1 MPPTHRTQKKQ
12 RTPTKGLNNV
22 AFKVALSAGHY
33 LGNPKRC
40 HKSLDPNETR
50 EWWLNDRIADKLEK
64 LLAEYNGI
72 EVLRLDDTT
81 GKKYISNEERARIA
95 NNWKADLYLAIHH
108 NAADRVFNGGGITA
122 YIHSTNAKPGAAEW
136 QKAFYDACI
145 KYTGLKGNRAT
156 PLARAKLRECSQNC
170 PSVLMELGFMD
181 STVDV
186 PIILTDAYA
195 TKIAKALAEVI
206 VERCGAS
213 KKASN
218 GAVVTLPILVRN
230 SRGESVRALQSLL
243 NLHGAS
249 LTVDGSYGPA
259 TEKAVKEFQTK
270 NGLSVDG
277 KCGPITWGALLT

>member
-1 MPPTHRTQKKQ
+1 M
-12 RTPTKGLNNV
+12 
-22 AFKVALSAGHY
+22 FKLALSAGHY

-64 LLAEYNGI
+64 LLAEYNDI

-81 GKKYISNEERARIA
+81 GKKNVSNEERARIA
-95 NNWKADLYLAIHH
+95 NNWKADFYLAIHH
-108 NAADRVFNGGGITA
+108 NAADKVFNGGGISA

-136 QKAFYDACI
+136 QKALYDSCI

-156 PLARAKLRECSQNC
+156 PLAKAKLYECGAPNC
-170 PSVLMELGFMD
+170 ASVLMELGFMD

-186 PIILTDAYA
+186 PIILTDDYA

-206 VERCGAS
+206 VERCGAK

-218 GAVVTLPILVRN
+218 EAVVTLPILGRN
-230 SRGESVRALQSLL
+230 SSGEPVRALQCLL
-243 NLHGAS
+243 DMHGATLS
-249 LTVDGSYGPA
+249 VDGNFGPA
-259 TEKAVKEFQTK
+259 TEKAVKAFQTK
-270 NGLSVDG
+270 KGLTADG
-277 KCGPITWGALLT
+277 KCGPITWKAMLT

>member
-1 MPPTHRTQKKQ
+1 M
-12 RTPTKGLNNV
+12 
-22 AFKVALSAGHY
+22 FKVAISAGHY

-64 LLAEYNGI
+64 LLAEYGDI

-95 NNWKADLYLAIHH
+95 NNWKTDLYLAIHH
-108 NAADRVFNGGGITA
+108 NAANKVFSGGGISA
-122 YIHSTNAKPGAAEW
+122 YIHSKNAKAGADAW
-136 QKAFYDACI
+136 QKAFYDACV

-156 PLARAKLRECSQNC
+156 PIAKKALYECGAPNC

-213 KKASN
+213 KTASN
-218 GAVVTLPILVRN
+218 GVAVTLPILIRN

-243 NLHGAS
+243 NLYGAS
-249 LTVDGSYGPA
+249 LTVDGSFGPA
-259 TEKAVKEFQTK
+259 TEKAVTAFQTK
-270 NGLSVDG
+270 NGLDADG
-277 KCGPITWGALLT
+277 KCGLVTWGALLT

>member
-1 MPPTHRTQKKQ
+1 M
-12 RTPTKGLNNV
+12 
-22 AFKVALSAGHY
+22 FKLALSAGHY

-50 EWWLNDRIADKLEK
+50 EWWLNDRVADKLEK
-64 LLAEYNGI
+64 LLTEYNGI

-81 GKKYISNEERARIA
+81 GKKYVSNEERARIA

-122 YIHSTNAKPGAAEW
+122 YIHSTNAKAGAVEW

-145 KYTGLKGNRAT
+145 KHTGLKGNRAT
-156 PLARAKLRECSQNC
+156 PLAKAALYECGAPSC

-186 PIILTDAYA
+186 PIILTDDYA

-206 VERCGAS
+206 VERCGAK
-213 KKASN
+213 KKASSEA
-218 GAVVTLPILVRN
+218 GVTLPILSRN
-230 SRGESVRALQSLL
+230 SRGESVRALQCLL
-243 NLHGAS
+243 NMHGATLS
-249 LTVDGSYGPA
+249 VDGSYGPA
-259 TEKAVKEFQTK
+259 TEKTVKDFQTK
-270 NGLSVDG
+270 NKLEADG
-277 KCGPITWGALLT
+277 VCGPVTWSAILT

>member
-1 MPPTHRTQKKQ
+1 M
-12 RTPTKGLNNV
+12 
-22 AFKVALSAGHY
+22 AFKVAISAGHY

-64 LLAEYNGI
+64 LLAEYDGI

-81 GKKYISNEERARIA
+81 GKKHVSNEERARIA

-108 NAADRVFNGGGITA
+108 NAADKVFSGGGITA

-145 KYTGLKGNRAT
+145 DYTGLKGNRAT
-156 PLARAKLRECSQNC
+156 PLSKAKLYECGAPNC
-170 PSVLMELGFMD
+170 VSVLMELGFMN

-186 PIILTDAYA
+186 PIILSDSFA
-195 TKIAKALAEVI
+195 TAIAKALARVI
-206 VERCGAS
+206 VERSGVS
-213 KKASN
+213 KRASN

-243 NLHGAS
+243 NLHGATIS
-249 LTVDGSYGPA
+249 VDGSFGPA
-259 TEKAVKEFQTK
+259 TENAVKAFQTK
-270 NGLSVDG
+270 NDLSVDG
-277 KCGPITWGALLT
+277 KCGPATWGALLT

>member
-1 MPPTHRTQKKQ
+1 M
-12 RTPTKGLNNV
+12 
-22 AFKVALSAGHY
+22 FKLALSAGHY

-81 GKKYISNEERARIA
+81 GKKSVSNEERARIA
-95 NNWKADLYLAIHH
+95 NNWKADFYLAIHH
-108 NAADRVFNGGGITA
+108 NAAETVFNGGGISA

-136 QKAFYDACI
+136 QKALYDACI

-156 PLARAKLRECSQNC
+156 PLAKAKLYECGAPNC
-170 PSVLMELGFMD
+170 ASTLMELGFMN

-186 PIILTDAYA
+186 PIILTDDYA

-206 VERCGAS
+206 VERSGAV
-213 KKASN
+213 KKASS
-218 GAVVTLPILVRN
+218 GAVITLPILARG

-243 NLHGAS
+243 NMHGATLS
-249 LTVDGSYGPA
+249 VDGSFGPA
-259 TEKAVKEFQTK
+259 TEKAVKAFQTE
-270 NGLSVDG
+270 NALAADG
-277 KCGPITWGALLT
+277 KCGSATWGALLT

>member
-1 MPPTHRTQKKQ
+1 M
-12 RTPTKGLNNV
+12 
-22 AFKVALSAGHY
+22 AFKVAISAGHY

-40 HKSLDPNETR
+40 HKSLDPAETK
-50 EWWLNDRIADKLEK
+50 EWVLNDRIADKLENI
-64 LLAEYNGI
+64 LSQYNDI

-81 GKKYISNEERARIA
+81 GKKHVSNDERARIA

-108 NAADRVFNGGGITA
+108 NASDKIFSGGGISA

-156 PLARAKLRECSQNC
+156 PLAKAKLYECGAPNC
-170 PSVLMELGFMD
+170 PSVLMELGFMT

-206 VERCGAS
+206 VERSGAKKVTAGSLGSVTVEMPVLCNGS
-213 KKASN
+213 K
-218 GAVVTLPILVRN
+218 GEAVKTLQR
-230 SRGESVRALQSLL
+230 LL
-243 NLHGAS
+243 NAFGYHDATEKPLA
-249 LTVDGSYGPA
+249 VDGSFGPA
-259 TEKAVKEFQTK
+259 TLYALK
-270 NGLSVDG
+270 NYQDQNKLTVDG
-277 KCGPITWGALLT
+277 KCGQYTWNSLLIY

>member
-1 MPPTHRTQKKQ
+1 MLPTHRTQKKQ
-12 RTPTKGLNNV
+12 RTQTKGLNDV

-40 HKSLDPNETR
+40 HKSLDPAETK
-50 EWWLNDRIADKLEK
+50 EWVLNDRIVDKLENI
-64 LLAEYNGI
+64 LSQYNDI

-81 GKKYISNEERARIA
+81 GKKYISNDERARIA

-108 NAADRVFNGGGITA
+108 NAADRVFDGGGITA
-122 YIHSTNAKPGAAEW
+122 YIHSTNAKPGASEW

-170 PSVLMELGFMD
+170 PSVLMEMGFMD
-181 STVDV
+181 STQDC
-186 PIILTDAYA
+186 PKILTEDFAN
-195 TKIAKALAEVI
+195 KSAKALAEVI
-206 VERCGAS
+206 VERSGAS

-243 NLHGAS
+243 NLHGATLS
-249 LTVDGSYGPA
+249 VDGSYGPA
-259 TEKAVKEFQTK
+259 TENAVKAFQTK
-270 NGLSVDG
+270 NTLSVDG
-277 KCGPITWGALLT
+277 KCGPVTWGALLT

>member
-1 MPPTHRTQKKQ
+1 M
-12 RTPTKGLNNV
+12 
-22 AFKVALSAGHY
+22 AFKVALSPGHY
-33 LGNPKRC
+33 LGTAGKRC
-40 HKSLDPNETR
+40 PRELDPAETK
-50 EWWLNDRIADKLEK
+50 EWVLNDRIVDKLENI
-64 LLAEYNGI
+64 LSQYNDI

-95 NNWKADLYLAIHH
+95 NAWGANLYLAIHH
-108 NAADRVFNGGGITA
+108 NAANKIFNGGGIVA

-156 PLARAKLRECSQNC
+156 PLAKAALRECSQNC
-170 PSVLMELGFMD
+170 PSVLMELGFMT

-218 GAVVTLPILVRN
+218 GAVVTLPILVKG

-243 NLHGAS
+243 NLHGETLS
-249 LTVDGSYGPA
+249 VDGSYGPA
-259 TEKAVKEFQTK
+259 TEKAVKDFQTK
-270 NGLSVDG
+270 SGLTVDG
-277 KCGPITWGALLT
+277 KCGPATWGAILT

>member
-1 MPPTHRTQKKQ
+1 M
-12 RTPTKGLNNV
+12 
-22 AFKVALSAGHY
+22 FKLAISAGHY

-64 LLAEYNGI
+64 ILAEYNGI

-81 GKKYISNEERARIA
+81 GKKSVSNEERARIA

-108 NAADRVFNGGGITA
+108 NAADKVFSGGGISA

-156 PLARAKLRECSQNC
+156 PLAKAKLKECGLPNC
-170 PSVLMELGFMD
+170 PSVLMECGFMD

-186 PIILTDAYA
+186 PKILSEGFADNM
-195 TKIAKALAEVI
+195 AKALAEAVI
-206 VERCGAS
+206 ETTGAMKTS
-213 KKASN
+213 IA
-218 GAVVTLPILVRN
+218 ALMIAVTLPVL
-230 SRGESVRALQSLL
+230 SKGSKGEEVKTLQRMLNALGYTDANEKAL
-243 NLHGAS
+243 A
-249 LTVDGSYGPA
+249 VDGSFGPA
-259 TEKAVKEFQTK
+259 TLYALKAYQNA
-270 NGLSVDG
+270 NGLEADG
-277 KCGPITWGALLT
+277 YCGKQTWTSLLT

>member
-1 MPPTHRTQKKQ
+1 M
-12 RTPTKGLNNV
+12 
-22 AFKVALSAGHY
+22 FKFALSAGHY

-40 HKSLDPNETR
+40 HKSLDANETR

-64 LLAEYNGI
+64 ILSEYNDI

-81 GKKYISNEERARIA
+81 GKKYVSNEERARIA

-108 NAADRVFNGGGITA
+108 NAADKVFSGGGITA
-122 YIHSTNAKPGAAEW
+122 YIHSKNAKKGAAEW

-156 PLARAKLRECSQNC
+156 PIAKKALYECGAPNC

-186 PIILTDAYA
+186 PIILSDDYA

-218 GAVVTLPILVRN
+218 GVVVTLPILVRN

-249 LTVDGSYGPA
+249 LTVDGSFGPA
-259 TEKAVKEFQTK
+259 TEKAVKAFQTK
-270 NGLSVDG
+270 NGLEADG
-277 KCGPITWGALLT
+277 KCGPVTWGALLT

>member
-1 MPPTHRTQKKQ
+1 MIM
-12 RTPTKGLNNV
+12 
-22 AFKVALSAGHY
+22 FKLALSAGHY

-81 GKKYISNEERARIA
+81 GKKSVSNEERARIA

-108 NAADRVFNGGGITA
+108 NASDKIFSGGGISA

-156 PLARAKLRECSQNC
+156 PLARKALYECGAPNC
-170 PSVLMELGFMD
+170 PSTLLELGFMT

-218 GAVVTLPILVRN
+218 GAVVTLPILVKG

-243 NLHGAS
+243 NLHGEPLS
-249 LTVDGSYGPA
+249 VDGSYGPA
-259 TEKAVKEFQTK
+259 TEKAVKDFQTK
-270 NGLSVDG
+270 SGLTVDG
-277 KCGPITWGALLT
+277 KCGPATWGAILT

>member
-1 MPPTHRTQKKQ
+1 M
-12 RTPTKGLNNV
+12 
-22 AFKVALSAGHY
+22 FKVAISAGHY
-33 LGNPKRC
+33 LGTPGKRC
-40 HKSLDPNETR
+40 STELDPNETR

-64 LLAEYNGI
+64 LLAEYNSI

-81 GKKYISNEERARIA
+81 GKKSVSNEERARIA

-108 NAADRVFNGGGITA
+108 NATNVVFSGGGIVA
-122 YIHSTNAKPGAAEW
+122 YIHNKNAKSGASEW

-145 KYTGLKGNRAT
+145 KYTGLKGNRSN
-156 PLARAKLRECSQNC
+156 PLPKAALYECGAPNC
-170 PSVLMELGFMD
+170 VSVLMELGFMT

-186 PIILTDAYA
+186 PIILTDDYA
-195 TKIAKALAEVI
+195 AKIAKALAEVI

-243 NLHGAS
+243 NLHGATLS
-249 LTVDGSYGPA
+249 VDGSYGPA
-259 TEKAVKEFQTK
+259 TEKAVKAFQTK
-270 NGLSVDG
+270 NGLAVDG
-277 KCGPITWGALLT
+277 KCGPATWGAILT

>member
-1 MPPTHRTQKKQ
+1 M
-12 RTPTKGLNNV
+12 

-40 HKSLDPNETR
+40 HKSLDPAETK
-50 EWWLNDRIADKLEK
+50 EWVLNDRIADKLENI
-64 LLAEYNGI
+64 LSQYNDI

-95 NNWKADLYLAIHH
+95 KNWKANLYLAIHH
-108 NAADRVFNGGGITA
+108 NAANKVFDGGGIVA

-156 PLARAKLRECSQNC
+156 PLAKAKLYECSQHC
-170 PSVLMELGFMD
+170 ASVLMELGFMN

-195 TKIAKALAEVI
+195 NKIAKALAEVI
-206 VERCGAS
+206 VERSGA
-213 KKASN
+213 KKVTTGSLGSVTVEMPVLAR
-218 GAVVTLPILVRN
+218 GDKGEAVKTLQR
-230 SRGESVRALQSLL
+230 LL
-243 NLHGAS
+243 NAFGYHDATEKPLA
-249 LTVDGSYGPA
+249 VDGSFGPA
-259 TEKAVKEFQTK
+259 TLYALK
-270 NGLSVDG
+270 NYQDQNKLAVDG
-277 KCGPITWGALLT
+277 RCGQYTWNSLLIY